1 MMTHSNMLLLPY
13 IYTEWRHITSELY
26 KNIQLA
32 YTDNLHIIIII
43 HTQQQ
48 IASHGIDVMYSEN
61 IE

>member
-1 MMTHSNMLLLPY
+1 MMTHSNMLLLP
-13 IYTEWRHITSELY
+13 YTEWRHITSELY

-32 YTDNLHIIIII
+32 YTDNLHIIII

-48 IASHGIDVMYSEN
+48 FASHGIDVMYTEN